1 MKRLVEKFI
10 DSITMY
16 RLVLYGLYLIIGT
29 AIGLSMFG
37 QLSYT
42 PVALIVTLIVLL
54 TSSYVINRLFSQT
67 LSVPYNPE
75 SWQITALIIFFL
87 VFPQNDIKGYLEL
100 VVVAGIAMASKYV
113 LAIRG
118 RHIFNPAAIAVVI
131 SGLLGILGATWWVA
145 TLFLL
150 PVVMIVGFLVTW
162 KLRHFWMVGLYMFVS
177 VSLAV
182 LMAKLAHH
190 DLGDAVKTVII
201 SGPMVFAG
209 TIMLT
214 EPLTSPTTRRS
225 QTIYALLVAG
235 LGGLQLGWLSKPDV
249 AISIGNLFSFMLGAR
264 RVVKLKFV
272 SARQI
277 APTVYEVLLKPNHQY
292 KFKPGQYIELTLP
305 HDETDDR
312 GARRVFSIASRPG
325 AEHMRLGLVV
335 PESPSTFKRKLLS
348 LGEGTHI
355 HATQIGG
362 SFVLPRNTDRPLV
375 LIAGGIGITPFRSM
389 LDQMIENG
397 DNRQVTLFYA
407 IKRQD
412 MAVYAD
418 VIEQARQTV
427 GLRAV
432 FVITEPTGNWQ
443 GERGR
448 LSVDM
453 MKRYVSN
460 LTDSKIYISGPN
472 AMVED
477 FRSEL
482 QMSGV
487 MPFDIV
493 TDYFSG
499 Y

>member
-1 MKRLVEKFI
+1 
-10 DSITMY
+10 
-16 RLVLYGLYLIIGT
+16 
-29 AIGLSMFG
+29 
-37 QLSYT
+37 
-42 PVALIVTLIVLL
+42 
-54 TSSYVINRLFSQT
+54 
-67 LSVPYNPE
+67 
-75 SWQITALIIFFL
+75 
-87 VFPQNDIKGYLEL
+87 
-100 VVVAGIAMASKYV
+100 
-113 LAIRG
+113 
-118 RHIFNPAAIAVVI
+118 
-131 SGLLGILGATWWVA
+131 
-145 TLFLL
+145 
-150 PVVMIVGFLVTW
+150 
-162 KLRHFWMVGLYMFVS
+162 
-177 VSLAV
+177 
-182 LMAKLAHH
+182 
-190 DLGDAVKTVII
+190 
-201 SGPMVFAG
+201 
-209 TIMLT
+209 
-214 EPLTSPTTRRS
+214 
-225 QTIYALLVAG
+225 
-235 LGGLQLGWLSKPDV
+235 
-249 AISIGNLFSFMLGAR
+249 
-264 RVVKLKFV
+264 
-272 SARQI
+272 
-277 APTVYEVLLKPNHQY
+277 
-292 KFKPGQYIELTLP
+292 
-305 HDETDDR
+305 
-312 GARRVFSIASRPG
+312 
-325 AEHMRLGLVV
+325 
-335 PESPSTFKRKLLS
+335 
-348 LGEGTHI
+348 
-355 HATQIGG
+355 
-362 SFVLPRNTDRPLV
+362 
-375 LIAGGIGITPFRSM
+375 M